1 MEGLRCHRQG
11 GFEMSKPSKFA
22 GILRDRAH
30 GSEPETTETKP
41 KRGRPGGQG
50 KRLNPDYSQV
60 TAYIPTTLHDE
71 TKINLIRQG
80 NREFSELVEELL
92 AAWNKKQSA
101 K

>member
-1 MEGLRCHRQG
+1 MT
-11 GFEMSKPSKFA
+11 KPSKFA
-22 GILRDRAH
+22 GILRDRKH
-30 GSEPETTETKP
+30 DSKPETAAGAKP

-60 TAYIPTTLHDE
+60 TAYIPTMLHDE

-92 AAWNKKQSA
+92 TAWNKRQSA